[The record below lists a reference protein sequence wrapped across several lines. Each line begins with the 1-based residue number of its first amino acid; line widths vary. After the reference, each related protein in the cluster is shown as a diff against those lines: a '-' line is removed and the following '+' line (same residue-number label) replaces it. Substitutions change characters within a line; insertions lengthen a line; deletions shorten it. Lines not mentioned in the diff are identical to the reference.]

1 MQTARFYLIFLWI
14 LVFYLSSKH
23 LHIIYVTKHWTF
35 SDLHL
40 TKMFEHTKQFHR
52 VPIGFGPAPSP
63 RQDPS
68 GKRFDWSQSLTTT
81 VGIVVE
87 CDRAAVQAIL
97 PEGYTVEPPASTP
110 ADKANVLFE
119 VMELRNLPWLAGRGY
134 NTWGV
139 YISDVVCHRAKRE
152 DGSPYKASYLAVLF
166 ESFTDPITT
175 GREELGFPKVWAEL
189 PDGSVSDE
197 GKSRVQ
203 TASWFGFEFL
213 RLEIRGLK
221 EHDPTTAPALTR
233 PADGYTHPSQ
243 HGFLHHRYV
252 PAVGEPGKAD
262 ASYATFNPAPPG
274 SAPVRRFW
282 APFPSP
288 GRSQPEKGASVSVSG
303 PEIDFKITTGTFE
316 QLPTLHN
323 VVKGLADLRPGRV
336 LEAAVQE
343 IKGASDLR
351 KSKLSPYPMAGW

>member
-1 MQTARFYLIFLWI
+1 
-14 LVFYLSSKH
+14 
-23 LHIIYVTKHWTF
+23 
-35 SDLHL
+35 
-40 TKMFEHTKQFHR
+40 MFEQTKQFHR
-52 VPIGFGPAPSP
+52 VPVGFGPAPSP
-63 RQDPS
+63 RQDPN
-68 GKRFDWSQSLTTT
+68 GKRFDWSQSRTTT

-97 PEGYTVEPPASTP
+97 PEGYTVEPPSSTP

-139 YISDVVCHRAKRE
+139 YISDVVCHRAKKE
-152 DGSPYKASYLAVLF
+152 DGSPYKGSYLAVLF

-189 PDGSVSDE
+189 PDGSVSDAD
-197 GKSRVQ
+197 GGRVH
-203 TASWFGFEFL
+203 TASWFGYEFM
-213 RLEIRGLK
+213 RLELRGLK
-221 EHDPTTAPALTR
+221 EHDPATAPALTR
-233 PADGYTHPSQ
+233 PADGFTHPSQ

-274 SAPVRRFW
+274 KAPVKRFW

-288 GRSQPEKGASVSVSG
+288 GRSQPAEGVSVNVAG
-303 PEIDFKITTGTFE
+303 PEVEFKIIPGTFE

-323 VVKGLADLRPGRV
+323 VVKGLAELQPGRV

-343 IKGASDLR
+343 IQGASDLSKYKLNDCSFKGIPPKAIPANR
-351 KSKLSPYPMAGW
+351 LQLQIIALKSEFDLLRMPARVYG

>member
-1 MQTARFYLIFLWI
+1 
-14 LVFYLSSKH
+14 
-23 LHIIYVTKHWTF
+23 
-35 SDLHL
+35 
-40 TKMFEHTKQFHR
+40 MFEHTKQFHR
-52 VPIGFGPAPSP
+52 VPVGFGPAPSP
-63 RQDPS
+63 RQDPT
-68 GKRFDWSQSLTTT
+68 GKRFDWSQSRTTT
-81 VGIVVE
+81 VGIVAE

-97 PEGYTVEPPASTP
+97 PEGYTVEPPSSTP

-189 PDGSVSDE
+189 PDGSVSED
-197 GKSRVQ
+197 GQGGASTRVH
-203 TASWFGFEFL
+203 TASWFGFEFM
-213 RLEIRGLK
+213 RLEIRSLK

-233 PADGYTHPSQ
+233 PTEGFTHPSQ

-274 SAPVRRFW
+274 KAPV
-282 APFPSP
+282 
-288 GRSQPEKGASVSVSG
+288 E
-303 PEIDFKITTGTFE
+303 FKISPGTFE

-323 VVKGLADLRPGRV
+323 VVRGLADLRPGRV

-343 IKGASDLR
+343 IQGASDLFANHR
-351 KSKLSPYPMAGW
+351 IEK

>member
-1 MQTARFYLIFLWI
+1 
-14 LVFYLSSKH
+14 
-23 LHIIYVTKHWTF
+23 
-35 SDLHL
+35 
-40 TKMFEHTKQFHR
+40 MFEHTKQFHR

-63 RQDPS
+63 RQDPT
-68 GKRFDWSQSLTTT
+68 GKRFDWSQSRTTT

-97 PEGYTVEPPASTP
+97 PEGYTVEPPSSTP
-110 ADKANVLFE
+110 QDKANVLFE

-139 YISDVVCHRAKRE
+139 YISDVVCHRAKKE

-189 PDGSVSDE
+189 PDGSVSKEEDGNGE
-197 GKSRVQ
+197 TRVQ
-203 TASWFGFEFL
+203 TASWFGYEFM
-213 RLEIRGLK
+213 RLEVRNLK
-221 EHDPTTAPALTR
+221 EHEPATAPALTR
-233 PADGYTHPSQ
+233 PADRFTHPTQ

-252 PAVGEPGKAD
+252 PAIGEPGKAD

-274 SAPVRRFW
+274 KARVKKFW

-288 GRSQPEKGASVSVSG
+288 GRSQPAQEVSADVFGSEVQFTIS
-303 PEIDFKITTGTFE
+303 PGTFE

-343 IKGASDLR
+343 MQGASDLSEYIIHKVSKPNVISLTEFSDKSSHR
-351 KSKLSPYPMAGW
+351 KVRLDC